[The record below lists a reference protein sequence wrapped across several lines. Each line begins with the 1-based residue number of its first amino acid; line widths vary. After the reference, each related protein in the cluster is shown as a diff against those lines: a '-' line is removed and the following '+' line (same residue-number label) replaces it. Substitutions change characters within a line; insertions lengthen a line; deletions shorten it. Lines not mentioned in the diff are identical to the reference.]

1 MSNKNLSI
9 IFTGQGSQF
18 PEMGVDLAKKYSW
31 VKERYQQSSDI
42 LGYDVLKKQE
52 DPDLLNLTEYSQ
64 PSIFIYTSIIIDFVR
79 DKIKSSGSNIT
90 LAGHSLGEYAA
101 LYFANSLNFDEM
113 LKVVKF
119 RGEAMSIVSDPSKYI
134 MYAILKKEDQPI
146 DKSIFGNGAYLANLN
161 SEKQIV
167 ICGLK
172 NELENFKEK
181 HALGKYIPL
190 NVSAPFHSELM
201 IESSNL
207 FESKIDDIVFNNIE
221 IDVISNHMLINYK
234 NISKIEYSNQ
244 LKSQIHSPVMWSDT
258 IQKIISM
265 NVETFIEIGP
275 KKTLLNFIPRNFTGD
290 KIAITNNDE
299 VENYVRK

>member
-1 MSNKNLSI
+1 MSNKNVSI
-9 IFTGQGSQF
+9 LFTGQGSQF
-18 PEMGVDLAKKYSW
+18 PEMGVDLASKYSW

-64 PSIFIYTSIIIDFVR
+64 PAIFIYTSILIDFVS
-79 DKIKSSGSNIT
+79 DKIKTSGSNIT

-101 LYFANSLNFDEM
+101 LYFANSLNFEDM

-119 RGEAMSIVSDPSKYI
+119 RGEAMSIVSDPSKYS
-134 MYAILKKEDQPI
+134 MYAILKKEDQI
-146 DKSIFGNGAYLANLN
+146 LDKSIFGNGVYLANLN

-167 ICGLK
+167 ICGLR

-181 HALGKYIPL
+181 HAIGKYIPL

-207 FESKIDDIVFNNIE
+207 FEGKISDIAFNDVE
-221 IDVISNHMLINYK
+221 IDVISNHMLANYK
-234 NISKIEYSNQ
+234 NISKTEYSNQ
-244 LKSQIHSPVMWSDT
+244 LKAQIHSPVMWSDT
-258 IQKIISM
+258 IQEIISM
-265 NVETFIEIGP
+265 NVASFFEIGP

-290 KIAITNNDE
+290 KIAITNNEE
-299 VENYVRK
+299 VKNYV

>member
-9 IFTGQGSQF
+9 LFTGQGSQF
-18 PEMGVDLAKKYSW
+18 SEMGVDLASKYSW
-31 VKERYQQSSDI
+31 VKERYQHSSDI

-52 DPDLLNLTEYSQ
+52 DPELLNLTEYSQ
-64 PSIFIYTSIIIDFVR
+64 PSIFIYTSIFIDFVR

-101 LYFANSLNFDEM
+101 LYFANSLNFDDM
-113 LKVVKF
+113 LNVVKF
-119 RGEAMSIVSDPSKYI
+119 RGEAMSIVSDPEKYM
-134 MYAILKKEDQPI
+134 MYAILKKEEQII
-146 DKSIFGNGAYLANLN
+146 DKSIFGNGVYLANLN

-172 NELENFKEK
+172 KELENFKEK

-207 FESKIDDIVFNNIE
+207 FENKICDIVFNE
-221 IDVISNHMLINYK
+221 VETDVISNHMLINYK
-234 NISKIEYSNQ
+234 NISKTEYSNQ
-244 LKSQIHSPVMWSDT
+244 LKVQIHSPVMWSDT

-265 NVETFIEIGP
+265 NVDNFIEIGP
-275 KKTLLNFIPRNFTGD
+275 KKTLLNFIPRNFTGE
-290 KIAITNNDE
+290 KIAITNNE
-299 VENYVRK
+299 EIENYV

>member
-9 IFTGQGSQF
+9 LFTGQGSQF
-18 PEMGVDLAKKYSW
+18 PEMGVDLANKYSW

-64 PSIFIYTSIIIDFVR
+64 PSIFIYTSILIDLVR
-79 DKIKSSGSNIT
+79 DKIKSPGSNIT

-101 LYFANSLNFDEM
+101 LYFANSLNFNDM

-119 RGEAMSIVSDPSKYI
+119 RGESMSIVSDPSKYM
-134 MYAILKKEDQPI
+134 MYAILRKENQTI
-146 DKSIFGNGAYLANLN
+146 DKSIFGNGVYLANLN

-172 NELENFKEK
+172 NDLENFKEK
-181 HALGKYIPL
+181 HTLGKYIPL

-207 FESKIDDIVFNNIE
+207 FESKIGDIVFNDVE
-221 IDVISNHMLINYK
+221 LDVISNHMLINYK

-258 IQKIISM
+258 IQKIISI

-275 KKTLLNFIPRNFTGD
+275 KKTLLNFIPRNFAGN
-290 KIAITNNDE
+290 KIAITNNEE
-299 VENYVRK
+299 VENYV

>member
-9 IFTGQGSQF
+9 LFTGQGSQF
-18 PEMGVDLAKKYSW
+18 PEMGVDLSNKYSW

-42 LGYDVLKKQE
+42 LGYDILKKQE

-64 PSIFIYTSIIIDFVR
+64 PSIFIYTSILIDFVR
-79 DKIKSSGSNIT
+79 DKINTSASNIT

-101 LYFANSLNFDEM
+101 LYFANSLNFEDM

-119 RGEAMSIVSDPSKYI
+119 RGEAMSIVSDPAKYM
-134 MYAILKKEDQPI
+134 MYAILKKEDQII
-146 DKSIFGNGAYLANLN
+146 DKSIFGNGVYLANLN

-207 FESKIDDIVFNNIE
+207 FESKISDIVFNDVKV
-221 IDVISNHMLINYK
+221 DVISNHKLIDYK
-234 NISKIEYSNQ
+234 SISKTDYSNQ
-244 LKSQIHSPVMWSDT
+244 LKAQIHSPVMWSDT
-258 IQKIISM
+258 IQKIIST
-265 NVETFIEIGP
+265 NVENFIEIGP
-275 KKTLLNFIPRNFTGD
+275 KKTLLNFIPRNFAGE
-290 KIAITNNDE
+290 KIAITNNEE
-299 VENYVRK
+299 VENYV

>member
-9 IFTGQGSQF
+9 LFTGQGSQF
-18 PEMGVDLAKKYSW
+18 PEMGVDLASKYNW

-64 PSIFIYTSIIIDFVR
+64 PSIFIYSSILIDFVR
-79 DKIKSSGSNIT
+79 DKIKTSGSNIT

-101 LYFANSLNFDEM
+101 LYFANSLNFDDM

-119 RGEAMSIVSDPSKYI
+119 RGEAMSIVSDPSKYM
-134 MYAILKKEDQPI
+134 MYAILKKEDQII
-146 DKSIFGNGAYLANLN
+146 DKSIFGNGVYLANLN

-207 FESKIDDIVFNNIE
+207 FESKISDIAFNDVE
-221 IDVISNHMLINYK
+221 LDVISNHMLINYK
-234 NISKIEYSNQ
+234 NISKTEYSNQ
-244 LKSQIHSPVMWSDT
+244 LKAQIHSPVMWSDT

-275 KKTLLNFIPRNFTGD
+275 KKTLLNFIPRNFAGD
-290 KIAITNNDE
+290 KIAITNNEE
-299 VENYVRK
+299 VENYV

>member
-9 IFTGQGSQF
+9 LFTGQGSQF
-18 PEMGVDLAKKYSW
+18 PEMGVDLASKYNW

-64 PSIFIYTSIIIDFVR
+64 PSIFIYTSILIDFVR

-101 LYFANSLNFDEM
+101 LYFANSLNFDDM

-119 RGEAMSIVSDPSKYI
+119 RGEAMSIVSDPSKYM
-134 MYAILKKEDQPI
+134 MYAILKKEDQTI
-146 DKSIFGNGAYLANLN
+146 DKSIFGNGVYLANLN

-207 FESKIDDIVFNNIE
+207 FESKIGDIVFNEVE

-244 LKSQIHSPVMWSDT
+244 LKAQIHSPVMWSDT

-275 KKTLLNFIPRNFTGD
+275 KKTLLNFIPRNFVGD
-290 KIAITNNDE
+290 KIAITNNEE
-299 VENYVRK
+299 VENYV

>member
-9 IFTGQGSQF
+9 LFTGQGSQF
-18 PEMGVDLAKKYSW
+18 SEMGVDLASKYSW

-64 PSIFIYTSIIIDFVR
+64 PSIFIYTSILIDFVR
-79 DKIKSSGSNIT
+79 DKIKTTGSNIS

-119 RGEAMSIVSDPSKYI
+119 RGEAMSIVSDPARYM
-134 MYAILKKEDQPI
+134 MYAILKKEDQII
-146 DKSIFGNGAYLANLN
+146 DKSIFGNGVYLANLN

-181 HALGKYIPL
+181 YTLGKYIPL

-207 FESKIDDIVFNNIE
+207 FESKISDIVFNNVMV
-221 IDVISNHMLINYK
+221 DVISNHMLINYR
-234 NISKIEYSNQ
+234 NISKTEYSNQ
-244 LKSQIHSPVMWSDT
+244 LKAQIHSPVMWSDT
-258 IQKIISM
+258 IQKIIST
-265 NVETFIEIGP
+265 NVDNFIEIGP
-275 KKTLLNFIPRNFTGD
+275 KKTLLNFIPRSFTGE
-290 KIAITNNDE
+290 KIAITNNEE
-299 VENYVRK
+299 VENYV

>member
-1 MSNKNLSI
+1 MSNKNVSI
-9 IFTGQGSQF
+9 LFTGQGSQF
-18 PEMGVDLAKKYSW
+18 PEMGVDLASKYSW

-64 PSIFIYTSIIIDFVR
+64 PAIFIYTSILIDFVS
-79 DKIKSSGSNIT
+79 DKIKTSGSNIT
-90 LAGHSLGEYAA
+90 LAGHSLGEYSA
-101 LYFANSLNFDEM
+101 LYFANSLNFEDM

-119 RGEAMSIVSDPSKYI
+119 RGEAMSIVSDPSKYS
-134 MYAILKKEDQPI
+134 MYAILKKEDQI
-146 DKSIFGNGAYLANLN
+146 LDKSIFGNGVFLANLN

-167 ICGLK
+167 ICGLR

-207 FESKIDDIVFNNIE
+207 FEGKISDIAFNDVE
-221 IDVISNHMLINYK
+221 IDVISNHMLANYK
-234 NISKIEYSNQ
+234 NIPKTEYSNQ
-244 LKSQIHSPVMWSDT
+244 LKAQIHSPVMWSDT
-258 IQKIISM
+258 IQEIISM
-265 NVETFIEIGP
+265 NVDSFFEIGP
-275 KKTLLNFIPRNFTGD
+275 KKTLLNFIPRIFAGD
-290 KIAITNNDE
+290 KIAITNNEE
-299 VENYVRK
+299 VENYV

>member
-9 IFTGQGSQF
+9 LFTGQGSQF
-18 PEMGVDLAKKYSW
+18 PEMGVDLASKYNW

-64 PSIFIYTSIIIDFVR
+64 PSIFIYTSILIDFVR
-79 DKIKSSGSNIT
+79 DKINTSASNIT

-101 LYFANSLNFDEM
+101 LYFANSLNFEDM

-119 RGEAMSIVSDPSKYI
+119 RGEAMSIVSDPAKYM
-134 MYAILKKEDQPI
+134 MYAILKKEDQII
-146 DKSIFGNGAYLANLN
+146 DKSIFGNGVYLANLN

-207 FESKIDDIVFNNIE
+207 FESKIGDIVFNEVE

-234 NISKIEYSNQ
+234 NISKTEYSNQ
-244 LKSQIHSPVMWSDT
+244 LKAQIHSPVMWSDT

-275 KKTLLNFIPRNFTGD
+275 KKTLLNFIPRNFAGD
-290 KIAITNNDE
+290 KIAITNNEE
-299 VENYVRK
+299 VENYV

>member
-9 IFTGQGSQF
+9 LFTGQGSQF
-18 PEMGVDLAKKYSW
+18 PEMGVELASNYSW
-31 VKERYQQSSDI
+31 IRERYKQSSEI

-52 DPDLLNLTEYSQ
+52 NPDLLNLTEYSQ
-64 PSIFIYTSIIIDFVR
+64 PAIFIYTSILIDLVK
-79 DKIKSSGSNIT
+79 DKIKNSVSNIT

-101 LYFANSLNFDEM
+101 LYFSNSLNFEDL

-119 RGEAMSIVSDPSKYI
+119 RGEAMSIVSDPTKYM
-134 MYAILKKEDQPI
+134 MYAILKKEDKII
-146 DKSIFGNGAYLANLN
+146 DKSIFGKGVYLANLN

-207 FESKIDDIVFNNIE
+207 FESKISDIVFSDVE
-221 IDVISNHMLINYK
+221 MDVISNHLLINYK
-234 NISKIEYSNQ
+234 DISSTEYSNQ
-244 LKSQIHSPVMWSDT
+244 LKSQIYSPVMWSDT
-258 IQKIISM
+258 IQKIISI
-265 NVETFIEIGP
+265 NVDDFIEIGP
-275 KKTLLNFIPRNFTGD
+275 KKTLLNFIPRNFTGE
-290 KIAITNNDE
+290 KIAITNNEE
-299 VENYVRK
+299 VENYVWK

>member
-9 IFTGQGSQF
+9 LFTGQGSQF
-18 PEMGVDLAKKYSW
+18 PEMGVDLANKYSW

-64 PSIFIYTSIIIDFVR
+64 PSIFIYTSILIDFVR

-101 LYFANSLNFDEM
+101 LYFANSLNFDDM

-119 RGEAMSIVSDPSKYI
+119 RGEAMSIVSDPSKYM
-134 MYAILKKEDQPI
+134 MYAILKKEDQTI
-146 DKSIFGNGAYLANLN
+146 DKSIFGNGVYLANLN

-207 FESKIDDIVFNNIE
+207 FESKIGDIVFNEVE

-244 LKSQIHSPVMWSDT
+244 LKAQIHSPVMWSDT

-275 KKTLLNFIPRNFTGD
+275 KKTLLNFIPRNFAGER
-290 KIAITNNDE
+290 IAITNNEE
-299 VENYVRK
+299 VENYV

>member
-1 MSNKNLSI
+1 MSNKNVSI
-9 IFTGQGSQF
+9 LFTGQGSQF
-18 PEMGVDLAKKYSW
+18 PEMGVDLASKYSW

-64 PSIFIYTSIIIDFVR
+64 PSIFIYTSILIDFVS
-79 DKIKSSGSNIT
+79 DKIKTSGSNIT

-101 LYFANSLNFDEM
+101 LYFANSLNFEDM

-119 RGEAMSIVSDPSKYI
+119 RGEAMSIVSDPSKYS
-134 MYAILKKEDQPI
+134 MYAILKKEDQI
-146 DKSIFGNGAYLANLN
+146 LDKSIFGNGVYLANLN

-167 ICGLK
+167 ICGLR

-181 HALGKYIPL
+181 HAIGKYIPL

-207 FESKIDDIVFNNIE
+207 FEDKISDITFNDVE
-221 IDVISNHMLINYK
+221 IDVISNHMLANYK
-234 NISKIEYSNQ
+234 NISKTEYSNQ
-244 LKSQIHSPVMWSDT
+244 LKAQIYSPVMWSDT
-258 IQKIISM
+258 IQEIISM
-265 NVETFIEIGP
+265 NVDSFFEIGP
-275 KKTLLNFIPRNFTGD
+275 KKTLLNFIPRIFAGD
-290 KIAITNNDE
+290 KIAITNNEE
-299 VENYVRK
+299 VENYV

>member
-9 IFTGQGSQF
+9 LFTGQGSQF
-18 PEMGVDLAKKYSW
+18 PEMGVDLANKYSW

-64 PSIFIYTSIIIDFVR
+64 PSIFIYTSILIDFVR
-79 DKIKSSGSNIT
+79 DKINTSISNIT

-101 LYFANSLNFDEM
+101 LYFANSLNFEDM

-119 RGEAMSIVSDPSKYI
+119 RGEAMSIISDPAKYM
-134 MYAILKKEDQPI
+134 MYAILKKEDQII
-146 DKSIFGNGAYLANLN
+146 DKSIFGNGVYLANLN

-207 FESKIDDIVFNNIE
+207 FESKIGDMVFNE
-221 IDVISNHMLINYK
+221 VDIDVISNHMLINYK

-244 LKSQIHSPVMWSDT
+244 LKAQIHSPVMWSDT

-275 KKTLLNFIPRNFTGD
+275 KKTLLNFIPRNFVGD
-290 KIAITNNDE
+290 KIAITNNEE
-299 VENYVRK
+299 VKNYV

>member
-9 IFTGQGSQF
+9 LFTGQGSQF
-18 PEMGVDLAKKYSW
+18 PEMGVDLANKYSW

-64 PSIFIYTSIIIDFVR
+64 PSIFIYTSILIDFVR
-79 DKIKSSGSNIT
+79 DKINTSASNIT

-101 LYFANSLNFDEM
+101 LYFANSLNFEDM

-119 RGEAMSIVSDPSKYI
+119 RGEAMSIVSDPAKYM
-134 MYAILKKEDQPI
+134 MYAILKKEDQII
-146 DKSIFGNGAYLANLN
+146 DKSIFGNGVYLANLN

-207 FESKIDDIVFNNIE
+207 FESKIGDIVFNDVE
-221 IDVISNHMLINYK
+221 LDVISNHMLINYK

-244 LKSQIHSPVMWSDT
+244 LKAQIHSPVMWSDT

-275 KKTLLNFIPRNFTGD
+275 KKTLLNFIPRNFAGD
-290 KIAITNNDE
+290 KIAITNNEE
-299 VENYVRK
+299 VENYV

>member
-9 IFTGQGSQF
+9 LFTGQGSQF
-18 PEMGVDLAKKYSW
+18 PEMGVDLANKYSW

-64 PSIFIYTSIIIDFVR
+64 PSIFIYTSILIDFVR
-79 DKIKSSGSNIT
+79 DKINTSASNIA

-101 LYFANSLNFDEM
+101 LYFANSLNFEDM

-119 RGEAMSIVSDPSKYI
+119 RGEAMSIVSDPAKYM
-134 MYAILKKEDQPI
+134 MYAILKKEDQII
-146 DKSIFGNGAYLANLN
+146 DKSIFGNGVYLANLN

-172 NELENFKEK
+172 NELENFKEQ
-181 HALGKYIPL
+181 HTLGKYIPL

-207 FESKIDDIVFNNIE
+207 FESKISDIVFNDVKV
-221 IDVISNHMLINYK
+221 DVISNHMLINYK
-234 NISKIEYSNQ
+234 SISKTEYSNQ
-244 LKSQIHSPVMWSDT
+244 LKAQIHSPVMWSDT
-258 IQKIISM
+258 IQKIISI

-275 KKTLLNFIPRNFTGD
+275 KKTLLNFIPRNFAGD
-290 KIAITNNDE
+290 KIAITNNEE
-299 VENYVRK
+299 VENYV

>member
-18 PEMGVDLAKKYSW
+18 PEMGVDLANKYSW

-64 PSIFIYTSIIIDFVR
+64 PSIFIYTSILIDFVR
-79 DKIKSSGSNIT
+79 DKINTSASNIT

-101 LYFANSLNFDEM
+101 LYFANSLNFEDM
-113 LKVVKF
+113 LKIVKF
-119 RGEAMSIVSDPSKYI
+119 RGEAMSIVSNPAKYM
-134 MYAILKKEDQPI
+134 MYAILKKEDQTI
-146 DKSIFGNGAYLANLN
+146 NKSIFGNGVYLANLN

-181 HALGKYIPL
+181 HFLGKYIPL

-201 IESSNL
+201 VESSNL
-207 FESKIDDIVFNNIE
+207 FESKIRDIVFNDVK

-234 NISKIEYSNQ
+234 SISKTEYSNQ
-244 LKSQIHSPVMWSDT
+244 LKAQIHSPVMWSDT

-265 NVETFIEIGP
+265 NVDNFIEIGP
-275 KKTLLNFIPRNFTGD
+275 KKTLLNFIPRNFAGE
-290 KIAITNNDE
+290 KIAITNNEE
-299 VENYVRK
+299 VENYV